1 MSPITSLCFP
11 LVLKARAKQLQGSNV
26 PEVTV
31 SKVELAPLGND
42 KYQEAVAP
50 GSKEKQPIPRARD
63 DGLARSST
71 WAKKLQEEMY
81 MQQLKVEQEL
91 PSAASQ
97 LALEGQA
104 KLEVEA
110 EAKAKPIAKIMN
122 SPKIPKMKA
131 AAAWN
136 QSSGGSHSKPR
147 VVEVKEGAQLKR
159 PQRMPRDKSN
169 QQVLQQTIQSNLE
182 CFLFLQQ
189 PEEAERYLLLCHSSP
204 VKRKV
209 LDIGAYNI
217 VMRSWAR
224 KVPSHECS
232 RWERGWLVRKS
243 LQLVLPVLV
252 TPAFSK
258 CSSSASARGDGAG
271 MRPQICV
278 RWL

>member
-110 EAKAKPIAKIMN
+110 EAKAKPKAKIMK

-131 AAAWN
+131 AAAWS
-136 QSSGGSHSKPR
+136 QSSGGPHSKPR

-243 LQLVLPVLV
+243 LQLVLPVVV

-258 CSSSASARGDGAG
+258 CSSSASAGG
-271 MRPQICV
+271 ME
-278 RWL
+278 LA

>member
-31 SKVELAPLGND
+31 NKVELAPLGND
-42 KYQEAVAP
+42 KYQEALAP
-50 GSKEKQPIPRARD
+50 GPKEKPPIPRARD
-63 DGLARSST
+63 DGLAQSST

-81 MQQLKVEQEL
+81 IQQLKVEQEL

-110 EAKAKPIAKIMN
+110 EAKAKPKAKIMK
-122 SPKIPKMKA
+122 SPKKA
-131 AAAWN
+131 AAAWS
-136 QSSGGSHSKPR
+136 QSSGGLHSKPR

-204 VKRKV
+204 EKRKV

-224 KVPSHECS
+224 KVPSHGCS

-258 CSSSASARGDGAG
+258 CSSGASARGDGAG

-278 RWL
+278 RWF